1 MQYLE
6 GHIGSMRR
14 RLCSVMSECTVSEG
28 LHLQKEDRV
37 GGVRRKSALSR
48 RAEEHAKSCHF
59 LINMSGPKI
68 FQNGAQ
74 TPEHPKIHKHLIHEH
89 L

>member
-6 GHIGSMRR
+6 GHIGSTRR

-37 GGVRRKSALSR
+37 CGVRRKSALSR

-59 LINMSGPKI
+59 LINMRVPK
-68 FQNGAQ
+68 FS
-74 TPEHPKIHKHLIHEH
+74 KMLLKHRNTQKYINI
-89 L
+89 